1 MWTTSFAFIAK
12 IFASRNVCLLFWKKS
27 RTWKCFMCR
36 LWWLW
41 CHLTVSVACWF
52 DCICMSFDK
61 IASVVRL
68 MAIWGSIKILFFSL
82 DFVDNCD
89 NNELVF
95 QIIDCIC
102 WVDLN
107 GYNSTSSQKYKYN
120 FIIYYHEHDSRMTF
134 NSPINWSFLQCL
146 FGFSTVLFAF
156 SFSVPSWKTHKTQ
169 KEPKKSRNNN
179 NPISTLFI
187 E

>member
-1 MWTTSFAFIAK
+1 MCVCSLKKKVAHGSVLCVVYDDYGATWQCQSLAGLIVFA
-12 IFASRNVCLLFWKKS
+12 
-27 RTWKCFMCR
+27 
-36 LWWLW
+36 
-41 CHLTVSVACWF
+41 CHL
-52 DCICMSFDK
+52 IK
-61 IASVVRL
+61 LPRL
-68 MAIWGSIKILFFSL
+68 LGWYEAIWGSIKILFFSF

-156 SFSVPSWKTHKTQ
+156 SFSVPPWKTHKTQ